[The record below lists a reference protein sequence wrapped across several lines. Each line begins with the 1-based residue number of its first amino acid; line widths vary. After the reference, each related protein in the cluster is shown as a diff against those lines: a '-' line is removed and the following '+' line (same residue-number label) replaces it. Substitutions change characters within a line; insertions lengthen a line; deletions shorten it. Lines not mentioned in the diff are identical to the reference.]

1 MFCEMASLYKVLHYI
16 VCFCIFLCHY
26 QQLEIW
32 FEVMY
37 SKTIS
42 RIFFVSMWLTIFFL
56 QNAILLNC
64 FQSLLTHVSRATK
77 NTLNKLGVFTVSSF
91 HAFICARSPSLLN
104 NLLAGRG
111 ATKRRPPMLSRS
123 NSGSSRRSLQM
134 TSREESEKTVKV
146 SLPDNQVLE
155 DKIMCLLVE
164 SNAVNCE
171 FIVMYGPYS
180 LLLY

>member
-1 MFCEMASLYKVLHYI
+1 M
-16 VCFCIFLCHY
+16 
-26 QQLEIW
+26 
-32 FEVMY
+32 
-37 SKTIS
+37 
-42 RIFFVSMWLTIFFL
+42 
-56 QNAILLNC
+56 
-64 FQSLLTHVSRATK
+64 
-77 NTLNKLGVFTVSSF
+77 SSF

-155 DKIMCLLVE
+155 ENIIW
-164 SNAVNCE
+164 
-171 FIVMYGPYS
+171 FP
-180 LLLY
+180 LLLIIHYKCMFID